1 MKRKNMEAE
10 KKELLSRKDEIIKEL
25 EILFKTN
32 LKITDWD
39 IPEADDRKAAEVL
52 LEILQEGLEKIRKDV
67 EAGKYDNY

>member
-1 MKRKNMEAE
+1 MEAE